1 MESYVYLT
9 LQYATYMEN
18 VSGLRA
24 IDNLVEGIV
33 RNLSSLSPNGY
44 TTSNRSRFHVDVTS
58 IRPIPN
64 FNEFPCHFRVLF

>member
-9 LQYATYMEN
+9 LQSATYMEN

-64 FNEFPCHFRVLF
+64 FDEFPCHFRVLF